1 MRGCSCRIR
10 NCWRNEKGYREQGL
24 NKMKRFLITIA
35 SVVLVAVPLFMIIV
49 PQMNDNIAKKVAED
63 ILSVPLPENTTY
75 IESKSLAGKLV
86 GNGNGMQYL
95 GAILIQSGLELDTLQ
110 AYYSSY
116 ADNEWTYIVEPQLD
130 NKINV
135 IEHGYL
141 EFDSDINGD
150 GYFIVY
156 SWGDTDS
163 IIADLDIRGH

>member
-1 MRGCSCRIR
+1 
-10 NCWRNEKGYREQGL
+10 
-24 NKMKRFLITIA
+24 MKRILITIA
-35 SVVLVAVPLFMIIV
+35 SAVLAAVLSFMIII
-49 PQMNDNIAKKVAED
+49 PQMNDDIAKNVAED
-63 ILSVPLPENTTY
+63 LRSVPLPENTTY
-75 IESKSLAGKLV
+75 IESISLAGKLV

-95 GAILIQSGLELDTLQ
+95 GAILLQSGLGSDALQ
-110 AYYSSY
+110 AYYSNY
-116 ADNEWTYIVEPQLD
+116 TDNEWTYIVVPQLD